1 MKYNSKTL
9 DELCDVKIGRT
20 PPRNQ
25 SEWFNSGAGDDWKWV
40 SIKDMGNCGK
50 FITTTSETITDKAK
64 VTFNY
69 ATVASG
75 TILLSFKLTLGR
87 VVICDG
93 EFVTNEA
100 IAQLPIKDPSLIDRD
115 YLYYYLK
122 NYNWSNIGSTSSI
135 ATAVNS
141 KMVKGIK
148 IDFPD
153 LETQKKIARI
163 LSALD
168 QKIELNNQQNNTL
181 FDSVRAIFRNK
192 YYQKG
197 NDCSLSDYILTEI
210 NGDWGQDEK
219 EENTEKAYCIR
230 GADIPDMEYGN
241 KGNAPSRYILEK
253 RLEKKSLSED
263 DIIIE
268 ISGGSP
274 TQSTGRTAYITQK
287 ILDMYDAPLLCTNFC
302 KAIKVKN
309 KIFAP
314 FIYMYLKLLYED
326 GVLFNWE
333 NGTTGIK
340 NLALSSLLP
349 NTKVQSLNDKEA
361 RRFYDQFYAIANRIS
376 KNSAENMIL
385 IQMRDTLL
393 PKLMSGGINLDGVTI

>member
-1 MKYNSKTL
+1 MNYNSKAL

-25 SEWFNSGAGDDWKWV
+25 PEWFNSGASDDWKWV

-64 VTFNY
+64 ETFNY

-100 IAQLPIKDPSLIDRD
+100 IAQLPIKDPSTIDRD

-122 NYNWSNIGSTSSI
+122 NYNWSNIGNTSSI

-153 LETQKKIARI
+153 LGTQKKIVRI

-168 QKIELNNQQNNTL
+168 QKIELNNSINRVL
-181 FDSVRAIFRNK
+181 YSLAESIFKERFKDKK
-192 YYQKG
+192 YG
-197 NDCSLSDYILTEI
+197 DRTVGDYITPKRGKALLSKDTIEGPVPVVAGGLEAAAHHNKSNTSAPVVTISASGANAGFVRLWGEKVWSSDSSFIDDSITKNVYFWYVLLKSRQKEI
-210 NGDWGQDEK
+210 YDAQTGSAQAHIYPKHIADMSIGDINDE
-219 EENTEKAYCIR
+219 
-230 GADIPDMEYGN
+230 
-241 KGNAPSRYILEK
+241 
-253 RLEKKSLSED
+253 
-263 DIIIE
+263 E
-268 ISGGSP
+268 ISKYNILVTP
-274 TQSTGRTAYITQK
+274 MFEK
-287 ILDMYDAPLLCTNFC
+287 IA
-302 KAIKVKN
+302 
-309 KIFAP
+309 
-314 FIYMYLKLLYED
+314 
-326 GVLFNWE
+326 
-333 NGTTGIK
+333 
-340 NLALSSLLP
+340 
-349 NTKVQSLNDKEA
+349 LNDATNIEL
-361 RRFYDQFYAIANRIS
+361 
-376 KNSAENMIL
+376 SAT
-385 IQMRDTLL
+385 RDSLL
-393 PKLMSGGINLDGVTI
+393 PKLMSGEIIDR